1 MSSEVVWNVVK
12 KNSAF
17 MKKQKQGS
25 KVTMFSTDK
34 LNVTNYYT
42 YWIGWESDRI
52 DLSTWVF
59 ARSVLLVWIAKAS
72 TLCWASSPPS
82 TLWSLARWCIRL
94 MWSVL
99 LLLPRRFGL
108 CLTLI
113 SRSRRDRIVLL
124 WGLLLLL
131 VTMSSIRLFCGWYM
145 IFRLSVVLTKQ
156 FMSLLREQVV
166 FLFVIETII
175 VCLVLFAT

>member
-1 MSSEVVWNVVK
+1 
-12 KNSAF
+12 
-17 MKKQKQGS
+17 MKKQKQGC
-25 KVTMFSTDK
+25 KITMFSTDNMNV
-34 LNVTNYYT
+34 LNAYT
-42 YWIGWESDRI
+42 YGSETLEWYLVLSIWES
-52 DLSTWVF
+52 
-59 ARSVLLVWIAKAS
+59 ARSVPWVSTVRES
-72 TLCWASSPPS
+72 TLWWASSPPS
-82 TLWSLARWCIRL
+82 TPPSPARWLRRL

-108 CLTLI
+108 CLNLI

-124 WGLLLLL
+124 WRLLLLL